1 MKVEVPYEPTTY
13 FKRKTNYNNHN
24 QISIVGNGQT
34 NGFPPSGTAIDDSLS
49 PNNNSSFNKNG
60 TGRDFNRVLKEDE
73 GEENIMFL
81 NNPGGQAGNRRSD
94 LSGNNNN
101 FGIMSGSTAM
111 RETQEESFNDPK
123 NQQINELSDMVKL
136 LLNEQRSL
144 KDKIEMQEM
153 KMLRPDNL
161 NKESI
166 EVNNLIRKQREITKK
181 ASERTR
187 SQNPPKK
194 STQSADSKTLH
205 ARKLRE

>member
-1 MKVEVPYEPTTY
+1 
-13 FKRKTNYNNHN
+13 
-24 QISIVGNGQT
+24 
-34 NGFPPSGTAIDDSLS
+34 
-49 PNNNSSFNKNG
+49 
-60 TGRDFNRVLKEDE
+60 
-73 GEENIMFL
+73 
-81 NNPGGQAGNRRSD
+81 
-94 LSGNNNN
+94 
-101 FGIMSGSTAM
+101 M

-187 SQNPPKK
+187 S
-194 STQSADSKTLH
+194 
-205 ARKLRE
+205 

>member
-1 MKVEVPYEPTTY
+1 
-13 FKRKTNYNNHN
+13 
-24 QISIVGNGQT
+24 
-34 NGFPPSGTAIDDSLS
+34 
-49 PNNNSSFNKNG
+49 
-60 TGRDFNRVLKEDE
+60 
-73 GEENIMFL
+73 
-81 NNPGGQAGNRRSD
+81 
-94 LSGNNNN
+94 
-101 FGIMSGSTAM
+101 MSGSTAM

-144 KDKIEMQEM
+144 KDKLEMQEL

-187 SQNPPKK
+187 S
-194 STQSADSKTLH
+194 
-205 ARKLRE
+205 

>member
-1 MKVEVPYEPTTY
+1 
-13 FKRKTNYNNHN
+13 
-24 QISIVGNGQT
+24 
-34 NGFPPSGTAIDDSLS
+34 
-49 PNNNSSFNKNG
+49 
-60 TGRDFNRVLKEDE
+60 
-73 GEENIMFL
+73 
-81 NNPGGQAGNRRSD
+81 
-94 LSGNNNN
+94 
-101 FGIMSGSTAM
+101 M

-144 KDKIEMQEM
+144 KDKLEMQEM

-187 SQNPPKK
+187 S
-194 STQSADSKTLH
+194 
-205 ARKLRE
+205 